1 MTKKSFGV
9 GCLWLEQTVSNGCLW
24 LKQALSS
31 RHLWLKRALSDGHL
45 WWRQT
50 FGFGLAWF
58 GRAVGVVCLWLGLW
72 GNAQGD
78 TNGSS
83 KKTPQPQTGVVS
95 KGLSPLEQKARNPQA
110 QATSRPTSRSV
121 RAIQAP
127 RPSPIVVRVP
137 PLFVGTRYFIRPVP
151 RVILFSKGK
160 KPKHAYNI
168 ALLAE
173 RLQKAPDSLVN
184 KTVDIEGLVVRD
196 LKALNCTLM
205 LCLKGFPCCNRC
217 SQPLML
223 RDAWGQQG
231 FVFGG
236 LYKGRYVGCAGTE
249 CSQICAPLVPN
260 KRYRLRVTIKKLD
273 IWSATKLSVYEMYH
287 LHLVSFR
294 PL

>member
-1 MTKKSFGV
+1 M
-9 GCLWLEQTVSNGCLW
+9 
-24 LKQALSS
+24 
-31 RHLWLKRALSDGHL
+31 
-45 WWRQT
+45 
-50 FGFGLAWF
+50 
-58 GRAVGVVCLWLGLW
+58 
-72 GNAQGD
+72 
-78 TNGSS
+78 
-83 KKTPQPQTGVVS
+83 
-95 KGLSPLEQKARNPQA
+95 
-110 QATSRPTSRSV
+110 
-121 RAIQAP
+121 
-127 RPSPIVVRVP
+127 RVP
-137 PLFVGTRYFIRPVP
+137 PLSAGTRYFIRPVP

-205 LCLKGFPCCNRC
+205 LCLKGFPCCTCC

-273 IWSATKLSVYEMYH
+273 IWSATKLFR
-287 LHLVSFR
+287 LRDVSLASCVLPPVVTRASQGCVTSFVEQKVQVSASNNNQVLSIR
-294 PL
+294 NRWQKPVFAASRTAAL